1 VSTRAERAR
10 VEATPGETARPS
22 KCARATSPPTAA
34 PSYREPPE
42 QSHSHETPHR
52 RRVPDEIR
60 FSAFRPEVPGVFL
73 ASPANLMI
81 RRFGFIISSL

>member
-1 VSTRAERAR
+1 MSTRAERAR

-42 QSHSHETPHR
+42 NRILKKLRT
-52 RRVPDEIR
+52 VGVFPDE
-60 FSAFRPEVPGVFL
+60 
-73 ASPANLMI
+73 
-81 RRFGFIISSL
+81 